1 MRISTQASPSMTN
14 HGLIWA
20 EFKTNW
26 TVLTNSAWLN
36 SWRQSLITDLNSSRE
51 STTQLPLSN
60 KRSRMPLVKKMR
72 TSLQLKPLL
81 SLHGC
86 NNRLIM
92 SNQLQLKSRKNGL
105 RERSLEIDRSREKPS
120 TSRSRSNKMSW
131 LKAGTQSIWTT
142 LLLVFWINLSAI
154 FQIQKNM
161 LKISRSSQRE
171 ESLSLREQQR
181 VKRIWTR
188 PKILSINKEVHWKE
202 KLKMRTSEPI
212 SSTWRIT
219 KRLMR
224 STLLILPKDITKSP
238 KSWNQPLTLEREVN
252 SLLNSKCSK
261 LIKSIPEPE
270 LRYTKLILLILR
282 LNSQLDRKKWHSKQK
297 LRS

>member
-51 STTQLPLSN
+51 STTQLPVSN

-131 LKAGTQSIWTT
+131 LKAGMQSIWTT